1 MADGRWEM
9 GGISK
14 IGDRRSEMGD
24 RAEGAAGR
32 WRLLDGDL
40 RRSKIGDG
48 RSFGR
53 GQRGGGSCWV
63 LDGDLRRS
71 KIADGRSIRGRA
83 MPNVGAGDFLRSGD
97 PPSSGGGYGEA
108 DAEAMADG
116 GRWQMGGDGRW
127 GAMADGGR
135 WQMGGDGRWGAGIG
149 LCRPSGT
156 RWNWRPL
163 NPGLKAWASLV
174 WKGAERPEI
183 RGFCERRCLRIAPE
197 KRIKLG
203 A

>member
-1 MADGRWEM
+1 MGDGRWGGFRRSEIGDRRWEIGLRGQRGDGGCWM
-9 GGISK
+9 GIF
-14 IGDRRSEMGD
+14 GDRRSEMGD
-24 RAEGAAGR
+24 RSEGGSGEVAVAGCWMGIFGDR
-32 WRLLDGDL
+32 RSQMGDRSAGGQCPMWARVTFYVRVIRLLPAAATGRQM
-40 RRSKIGDG
+40 RR
-48 RSFGR
+48 
-53 GQRGGGSCWV
+53 
-63 LDGDLRRS
+63 
-71 KIADGRSIRGRA
+71 
-83 MPNVGAGDFLRSGD
+83 
-97 PPSSGGGYGEA
+97 
-108 DAEAMADG
+108 
-116 GRWQMGGDGRW
+116 
-127 GAMADGGR
+127 R